1 MIPYDPHRQVIDPR
15 QLVREHGRD
24 ALAELVARES
34 GYIFQLRPLKDLCQS
49 LKSGMPLLAE
59 GERGGGKTE
68 MVDALAYSCNRPYF
82 ELQGMDDLRLKDILF
97 EWDEL
102 GQNNFV
108 VQAVTSNELSLEEAR
123 RQQWRKEFLNLGEI
137 LKAYDYLAITDVV
150 PIVKLDEFE
159 KLPQAC
165 QAFFYQLFTD
175 GHASV
180 PRLSENNGH
189 IGVGKT
195 HDKPIVILTSYNQH
209 IIHLPHRSNCVY
221 TKVRL
226 TSDLEEARILHSRV
240 PLAPATLLTQVVKV
254 VRYIRVMMPTVRD
267 KPGLRESIA
276 FLQALVTAE
285 IEDITAEVIDDHLG
299 FIARGADDLTN
310 LEFGLPRLARAAHTP
325 DSVTE
330 QMIQQVLVETEVSL
344 REAARSQENA
354 ETSGQSSL

>member
-1 MIPYDPHRQVIDPR
+1 MIPSNPHRESIDPR
-15 QLVREHGRD
+15 RLVHEHGRD

-68 MVDALAYSCNRPYF
+68 MVDALAYSCNCPYF
-82 ELQGMDDLRLKDILF
+82 ELQGMDDLKLKDILF
-97 EWDEL
+97 EWDEA

-108 VQAVTSNELSLEEAR
+108 AQAVASNQLTLEEAR

-137 LKAYDYLAITDVV
+137 LKAYEYLATTGVV

-195 HDKPIVILTSYNQH
+195 HDKQIVILTSNNQH
-209 IIHLPHRSNCVY
+209 IVHPPLRSRCVY

-226 TSDLEEARILHSRV
+226 PTDLEEARILHSRV

-276 FLQALVTAE
+276 FLQALVTEHIQIVSA
-285 IEDITAEVIDDHLG
+285 DVIDDHLG

-310 LEFGLPRLARAAHTP
+310 LELGLPRLEKAAHTS
-325 DSVTE
+325 DTVIE
-330 QMIQQVLVETEVSL
+330 QMIQNILSEGEV
-344 REAARSQENA
+344 R
-354 ETSGQSSL
+354 

>member
-1 MIPYDPHRQVIDPR
+1 MIPSNPDRQVIDPR
-15 QLVREHGRD
+15 LLVRDHGRD
-24 ALAELVARES
+24 ALAELVASES

-68 MVDALAYSCNRPYF
+68 MVDALAYACNRPYF
-82 ELQGMDDLRLKDILF
+82 ELQGMDGLKLNDILF
-97 EWDEL
+97 EWDQQ

-108 VQAVTSNELSLEEAR
+108 RQAVSSKELSLVEAR
-123 RQQWRKEFLNLGEI
+123 RQQWRKEFLTLGEI
-137 LKAYDYLAITDVV
+137 LKAYDYLATTGVV

-175 GHASV
+175 GHASI

-195 HDKPIVILTSYNQH
+195 HDKPIVILTSNNQH
-209 IIHLPHRSNCVY
+209 IVHPPLRSRCVY

-226 TSDLEEARILHSRV
+226 PTDLEEARILHSRV

-276 FLQALVTAE
+276 FLQALATEHIHLVTAN
-285 IEDITAEVIDDHLG
+285 VIDDHLG

-310 LEFGLPRLARAAHTP
+310 LELGLPRLEKAALTA
-325 DSVTE
+325 DTVIE
-330 QMIQQVLVETEVSL
+330 QMIHDIFSETAIRL
-344 REAARSQENA
+344 REAA
-354 ETSGQSSL
+354 

>member
-1 MIPYDPHRQVIDPR
+1 MIPSNPHREVIDPR
-15 QLVREHGRD
+15 QIVRERGRD

-34 GYIFQLRPLKDLCQS
+34 GYIFQMRPLKDLCQA
-49 LKSGMPLLAE
+49 LQSGIPLLAE

-82 ELQGMDDLRLKDILF
+82 ELQGMDDLTLKDILF
-97 EWDEL
+97 EWDEQ

-108 VQAVTSNELSLEEAR
+108 VQAVSSKQLDIDEAR

-137 LKAYDYLAITDVV
+137 LKAYDYLATTSIV

-159 KLPQAC
+159 KLPQVC

-195 HDKPIVILTSYNQH
+195 DEKPIVILTSNNQH
-209 IIHLPHRSNCVY
+209 VVHPPLRSRCIY
-221 TKVRL
+221 TRVRL
-226 TSDLEEARILHSRV
+226 PTDLEEARILHSRV
-240 PLAPATLLTQVVKV
+240 PLASPGSLTQVVKI

-276 FLQALVTAE
+276 FLRAVVTAE

-310 LEFGLPRLARAAHTP
+310 LEFGLPRLERAAHTP

-344 REAARSQENA
+344 REAA
-354 ETSGQSSL
+354 

>member
-1 MIPYDPHRQVIDPR
+1 MIPSDPDRQVIDPR
-15 QLVREHGRD
+15 LLVRDHGRD
-24 ALAELVARES
+24 ALADLVAGES

-68 MVDALAYSCNRPYF
+68 MVDALAYACNRPYF
-82 ELQGMDDLRLKDILF
+82 ELQGMEGLKLNDILF
-97 EWDEL
+97 EWDEQ

-108 VQAVTSNELSLEEAR
+108 LQAVSSKELSLDEAR
-123 RQQWRKEFLNLGEI
+123 QQQWRKEFLNLGEI
-137 LKAYDYLAITDVV
+137 LKAYDYLTTTGIV

-175 GHASV
+175 GHASI

-189 IGVGKT
+189 IGVGKSD
-195 HDKPIVILTSYNQH
+195 DKPIVILTSNNQH
-209 IIHLPHRSNCVY
+209 VVHAPLRSRCIY

-226 TSDLEEARILHSRV
+226 PTDLEETRILHSRV
-240 PLAPATLLTQVVKV
+240 PSAPANLLTQVVKV

-276 FLQALVTAE
+276 FLKALLTEHIQVV
-285 IEDITAEVIDDHLG
+285 TAEVIDDHLG

-310 LEFGLPRLARAAHTP
+310 FELGLPRLERAAQIP
-325 DSVTE
+325 DTVTE
-330 QMIQQVLVETEVSL
+330 QMIQDVFSETEVRL
-344 REAARSQENA
+344 REAA
-354 ETSGQSSL
+354 